1 MIRGVIFD
9 LGSTLIHFSG
19 DWPTVIDS
27 GLDALTASLREQGL
41 AVDASAFREAFR
53 EETEGSQRGRA
64 LDFVER
70 TSAAVLRLV
79 LTRYGYPDVEDAI
92 VERAVAALFAVSEAH
107 WEPMPGLSQTLT
119 RLRDAGLRLGM
130 ISNAS
135 DAANVQRLI
144 EKAQIQ
150 SWFDP
155 IVISAA
161 VGIRKPDPRLF
172 ERVLED
178 WELPAEEVIMIGDTL
193 GEDIRGAQSAGIFA
207 IWITADAD
215 TPANQAH
222 AGTIHP
228 DASVAAL
235 QDVPDLI
242 LSLNG
247 KSPRG

>member
-9 LGSTLIHFSG
+9 LGSTLIHFNG
-19 DWPTVIDS
+19 DWPTVLDS
-27 GLDALTASLREQGL
+27 GLDALTVSLREQGL
-41 AVDASAFREAFR
+41 AMDTDAFREAFR

-64 LDFVER
+64 LDYVER

-79 LTRYGYPDVEDAI
+79 LGRFGYPDVEDAV
-92 VERAVAALFAVSEAH
+92 VERAIAALFAVSEAH
-107 WEPMPGLSQTLT
+107 WQPMPGLSQTLT

-144 EKAQIQ
+144 DKAQIQ

-172 ERVLED
+172 ERVLKV
-178 WELPAEEVIMIGDTL
+178 WELPADDVVMIGDTL

-207 IWITADAD
+207 IWITADAN

-222 AGTIHP
+222 AGAIRP

-235 QDVPDLI
+235 EEVPDLI
-242 LSLNG
+242 SRLNG
-247 KSPRG
+247 RSLRG